1 MPRLQRRSVILSSCV
16 LSNLNSS
23 GNDDECPITH
33 LLPIFSYFYK
43 TLERPC
49 LKSHPLHILYGI
61 SYNTTM
67 YTILRSSTFDRWLS
81 RLRDRQAINR
91 IVARLLAAED
101 GHLGD
106 VRSVGGGVSEMR
118 IQYGPGYRV
127 YFITRGAELIVLLC
141 GGDKDSQ
148 RRDIERAKRMA
159 TEWRS

>member
-1 MPRLQRRSVILSSCV
+1 
-16 LSNLNSS
+16 
-23 GNDDECPITH
+23 
-33 LLPIFSYFYK
+33 
-43 TLERPC
+43 
-49 LKSHPLHILYGI
+49 
-61 SYNTTM
+61 M
-67 YTILRSSTFDRWLS
+67 YTILRSATFDRWL
-81 RLRDRQAINR
+81 RKLRDRQAVNR

-106 VRSVGGGVSEMR
+106 VRFVGSGVSEMR
-118 IQYGPGYRV
+118 IQHGRGYRI